1 MNVTWKETKRELKEL
16 GIVVNTSLKGCC
28 LGCEPENG
36 VKIPDDVPAIYQLSK
51 RFSTNDG
58 GYLCHQNLGDTALA
72 AKVMHVL
79 NKNGIKWEWDG
90 SQAKS
95 IFVDMDGNK

>member
-1 MNVTWKETKRELKEL
+1 MNATWKSTKKELKEL

-79 NKNGIKWEWDG
+79 NKNEIKWEWDG

-95 IFVDMDGNK
+95 IFVDMEMA